1 VIYITVG
8 FLLQIRCTPQ
18 GKSFG
23 PPVSL
28 IHVRDYSE
36 LNYFGAGTQATA
48 NRVSER
54 KAMPDASCA
63 Q

>member
-1 VIYITVG
+1 MPRTKGY
-8 FLLQIRCTPQ
+8 
-18 GKSFG
+18 G

-28 IHVRDYSE
+28 INVRDYSE
-36 LNYFGAGTQATA
+36 LNYFGAGPQATA